1 MTCFHLIHRTTPIP
15 KQQFLMKAGAQ
26 PNEIV
31 KVVPGDSLEKIVLPQ
46 PKCIETDKIATPTPT
61 TSTKTIIVESEMK
74 SEKEEPSV
82 IDVTKDL
89 LKSEQEFSSSNEK
102 PQAII
107 KSNEVTTKAKI
118 IDAVPK
124 NPLKTMTAVNVLLP
138 QTTTVTTVNTINTVT
153 EKGNL
158 VALSNTNGK
167 SIISNKNNHNE
178 IERIILGVETKTTNH
193 KEAVVA
199 AAASAS
205 SPSASQSPPTE
216 EEEVMDEKKKLS
228 SVYDEVDGH
237 SFNDLKNNKSKDSKI
252 IESNVNNN
260 GDDRGLQLNVV
271 VVNAATTDAAAGE
284 SDDNQIIKKC
294 ENVIQSSVLNNDD
307 AAAAD
312 HQCDNGD
319 KVNEK
324 EVIGPMKSGENRID
338 IKFILKQVNGIQF
351 VD

>member
-1 MTCFHLIHRTTPIP
+1 
-15 KQQFLMKAGAQ
+15 MKAGAQ
-26 PNEIV
+26 PNEVV

-46 PKCIETDKIATPTPT
+46 PKCTETDKITTPAPT
-61 TSTKTIIVESEMK
+61 AIITTTKTTIVEPKMESK
-74 SEKEEPSV
+74 KEPTL
-82 IDVTKDL
+82 IDVTRNL

-102 PQAII
+102 PKAIM

-138 QTTTVTTVNTINTVT
+138 QTTTTVAPAIT
-153 EKGNL
+153 EKGKL
-158 VALSNTNGK
+158 VALNGT
-167 SIISNKNNHNE
+167 SSTICNDE

-199 AAASAS
+199 AAASQS
-205 SPSASQSPPTE
+205 SSTTTTV
-216 EEEVMDEKKKLS
+216 EEVMDEKKKLS
-228 SVYDEVDGH
+228 SADDKVDGQ

-260 GDDRGLQLNVV
+260 ADDRGLQLNVV
-271 VVNAATTDAAAGE
+271 VVAAVTAAGE

-294 ENVIQSSVLNNDD
+294 ENVIQSSVVD
-307 AAAAD
+307 AAAD

-324 EVIGPMKSGENRID
+324 EVTGPIFEIKSGEL
-338 IKFILKQVNGIQF
+338 FFYYFVFLGIIF
-351 VD
+351 SRSNLMLLVYFCME

>member
-1 MTCFHLIHRTTPIP
+1 
-15 KQQFLMKAGAQ
+15 MKAGAQ
-26 PNEIV
+26 PTEVV
-31 KVVPGDSLEKIVLPQ
+31 KVVPEDSLEKIVLPQ
-46 PKCIETDKIATPTPT
+46 PKCTETDKIATPAQIT
-61 TSTKTIIVESEMK
+61 TTKTTILELGMESK
-74 SEKEEPSV
+74 KEPTL
-82 IDVTKDL
+82 IDVTRNL

-102 PQAII
+102 PKAIM

-138 QTTTVTTVNTINTVT
+138 QTTTSTVAPAIT
-153 EKGNL
+153 EKGKL
-158 VALSNTNGK
+158 VASNGTSSTICNDQ
-167 SIISNKNNHNE
+167 

-199 AAASAS
+199 AAS
-205 SPSASQSPPTE
+205 SPSQSSSTTTTV
-216 EEEVMDEKKKLS
+216 EEEVMGEKKKLS
-228 SVYDEVDGH
+228 SADDKVDGQ

-260 GDDRGLQLNVV
+260 ADDRGLQLNVV
-271 VVNAATTDAAAGE
+271 VVTAAVTAAGE

-294 ENVIQSSVLNNDD
+294 ENVIQSSVVD
-307 AAAAD
+307 AVAAAD

-324 EVIGPMKSGENRID
+324 EVTGPIFEIKSGELFFYYFVFLGIIFSRSNLLVLLCVTMIID
-338 IKFILKQVNGIQF
+338 VF
-351 VD
+351 